1 MRERSAE
8 EQPPKL
14 KTYSLEMTLI
24 KLFRNY
30 TMSSSCSLCLRH
42 PLPAMLP
49 FRVAVLFNISDR
61 LHLLSP
67 QLAPEEEVMAD
78 NPFEIPQ
85 AMRDQAEQ
93 NMKQALPRMSS
104 SQIS

>member
-30 TMSSSCSLCLRH
+30 TMYSSCSLFR
-42 PLPAMLP
+42 PLAISPAM
-49 FRVAVLFNISDR
+49 FRGAGTLAEIACGIAVK
-61 LHLLSP
+61 LS
-67 QLAPEEEVMAD
+67 
-78 NPFEIPQ
+78 EITPARANQ
-85 AMRDQAEQ
+85 HRKEAEGEIDGRFVTQ
-93 NMKQALPRMSS
+93 W
-104 SQIS
+104 

>member
-30 TMSSSCSLCLRH
+30 TMYSSCSLSRAFFAI
-42 PLPAMLP
+42 LPAMP
-49 FRVAVLFNISDR
+49 FTAC
-61 LHLLSP
+61 P
-67 QLAPEEEVMAD
+67 LARDAEIAA
-78 NPFEIPQ
+78 PF
-85 AMRDQAEQ
+85 AAFVD
-93 NMKQALPRMSS
+93 
-104 SQIS
+104 